1 MRLYRLECLTFDF
14 SAHPAQD
21 AVVADIEQS
30 LDLSGC
36 DTFCVHGKCLL
47 FGLGINQAQV
57 LFTKGATAALAL
69 PALAF
74 VTAQSYLA
82 GLKALAARAIH
93 GNEKQ
98 KACNVAQNYSAHLIS
113 NPLIWSKIQQTI
125 RSTSACFANLI
136 AIANSAP
143 TARPVPRARA
153 TVSLFSGLALRGL
166 SWGTGSLM
174 DDCSLLFGGARYCVL
189 SGSTFSGRAGRT
201 TDAA

>member
-1 MRLYRLECLTFDF
+1 MRLYRLECLTFNF

-36 DTFCVHGKCLL
+36 DAFRVHGKSLL

-57 LFTKGATAALAL
+57 LLAKGTTAALAL

-93 GNEKQ
+93 GDEKQ

-113 NPLIWSKIQQTI
+113 NPL
-125 RSTSACFANLI
+125 N
-136 AIANSAP
+136 
-143 TARPVPRARA
+143 
-153 TVSLFSGLALRGL
+153 
-166 SWGTGSLM
+166 
-174 DDCSLLFGGARYCVL
+174 CSDV
-189 SGSTFSGRAGRT
+189 
-201 TDAA
+201 